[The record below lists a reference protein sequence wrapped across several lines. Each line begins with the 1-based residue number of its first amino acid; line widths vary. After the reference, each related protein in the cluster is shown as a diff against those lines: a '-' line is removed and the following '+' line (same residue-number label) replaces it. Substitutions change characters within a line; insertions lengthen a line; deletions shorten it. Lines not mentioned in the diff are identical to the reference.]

1 MSEIIDGK
9 ALSAQIKEG
18 LSDRINTLKSK
29 GITPS
34 LTVILVGDDP
44 ASAVY
49 VKNKHQTFI
58 NLGLVSEVVRLPTET
73 SQEELIKQI
82 EKLNKDDTVHG
93 ILIQLPLPPHLNS
106 QIAIS
111 SIDPSKDVD
120 GFHIENA
127 GALLTG
133 NPKFIPCTPYGV
145 MRMLKSKDINIRGAE
160 AVVVG
165 ASNIVGK
172 PMALLLQMA
181 GATVT
186 ICNSKTRDLAAQTK
200 RADILVAAAGKPHLI
215 NGEMIKDGAV
225 VIDVGIHRKEDGKL
239 CGDVDFESASKKAS
253 FITPVPGGVGPMTI
267 VMLLVNTVEA
277 AERKAGI
284 TPQREGI
291 I

>member
-1 MSEIIDGK
+1 MSQIIDGK

-145 MRMLKSKDINIRGAE
+145 MRMLKSKDIYIRGAE

>member
-1 MSEIIDGK
+1 MTEIIDGK
-9 ALSAQIKEG
+9 ALAAQIKEE
-18 LSDRINTLKSK
+18 LLPRIENLKLK
-29 GITPS
+29 GIIPS
-34 LTVILVGDDP
+34 LTVVLVGDDP

-58 NLGLVSEVVRLPTET
+58 KLGLVSEVINMPEDT
-73 SQEELIKQI
+73 SQEQLIEQI
-82 EKLNKDDTVHG
+82 QKLNNDETVHG

-127 GALLTG
+127 GALMTG
-133 NPKFIPCTPYGV
+133 NPRFIPCTPYGV
-145 MRMLKSKDINIRGAE
+145 MRMLESKNIPIRSSE

-200 RADILVAAAGKPHLI
+200 RADILVAAAGKPLLI
-215 NGEMIKDGAV
+215 KGDMVKDGAV
-225 VIDVGIHRKEDGKL
+225 VIDVGIHRKDDGKL
-239 CGDVDFESASKKAS
+239 CGDVDFESVRDKAS
-253 FITPVPGGVGPMTI
+253 YITPVPGGVGPMTI

-277 AERKAGI
+277 AERKAGLEPI
-284 TPQREGI
+284 RKGVI
-291 I
+291 